1 MKINFVTK
9 ILSFNPTN
17 LVNPPLR
24 RRALLRNPDVVSMI
38 RTAYSWGK
46 QSEVNKLYGKA
57 PGSDPFT
64 LENLLE
70 ELKK

>member
-1 MKINFVTK
+1 MKLNLVTK

-17 LVNPPLR
+17 LMNEALR
-24 RRALLRNPDVVSMI
+24 RRLLLRNPDVIDII
-38 RTAYSWGK
+38 RRAYTWG
-46 QSEVNKLYGKA
+46 QNSEVNRLYDNA
-57 PGSDPFT
+57 PGADPFT